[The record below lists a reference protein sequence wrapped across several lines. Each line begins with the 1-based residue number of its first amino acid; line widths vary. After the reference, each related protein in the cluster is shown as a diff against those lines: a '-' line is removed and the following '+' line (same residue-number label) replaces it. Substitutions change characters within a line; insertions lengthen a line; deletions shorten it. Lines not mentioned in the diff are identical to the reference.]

1 SLLRPGARQ
10 DDRRVARLDP
20 VRLRHHR
27 GAVVAGR
34 PRRAPHGPRVIRAAL
49 LALVLASP
57 AAAHHVGAYVPKDN
71 AVTTNFKQVK
81 FSVQAKKFDVALQLY
96 EAGALRTE
104 MRAHAAT
111 LPAGL
116 EDGTRAALKAGD
128 GPEVERRLM
137 IFFAAL
143 ARDLAL
149 EADRQIA
156 RADATAD
163 TRVAIGRKFLE
174 AIWRY
179 YNLVDFAV
187 ASRGNKASVA
197 LRLAFDEA
205 ETYVKPATGGAAP
218 AERKAEKLILQ
229 DDVKLL
235 VGAVSSG
242 ATLAVMDVTKKHK
255 TIHWNSVSCAEFM
268 RTTKFH
274 KYYFSNQPDSRMQAN
289 GLAKY
294 IVDKMGKKVYI
305 FYTDYAMGQSDGR
318 QFKTALEKIGG
329 EIVGVAGAPLDTK
342 DFSPWF
348 GAINQANPDVLF
360 LAFAGTDSLRL
371 MTQLHSFGMTKKYKL
386 AGIDC
391 FLLQQDLP
399 AIAEPMEGFVQLAH
413 YSAYNPDKQMAAFN
427 ERFKKKFGVDG
438 NIMAGA
444 YDGVLFWAAAAE
456 KAKTFDADKVEA
468 ALEGM
473 CVDN

>member
-1 SLLRPGARQ
+1 MSMRRLASL
-10 DDRRVARLDP
+10 VMI
-20 VRLRHHR
+20 V
-27 GAVVAGR
+27 
-34 PRRAPHGPRVIRAAL
+34 
-49 LALVLASP
+49 LVLA
-57 AAAHHVGAYVPKDN
+57 
-71 AVTTNFKQVK
+71 
-81 FSVQAKKFDVALQLY
+81 VA
-96 EAGALRTE
+96 GVW
-104 MRAHAAT
+104 M
-111 LPAGL
+111 
-116 EDGTRAALKAGD
+116 
-128 GPEVERRLM
+128 
-137 IFFAAL
+137 
-143 ARDLAL
+143 
-149 EADRQIA
+149 
-156 RADATAD
+156 
-163 TRVAIGRKFLE
+163 
-174 AIWRY
+174 
-179 YNLVDFAV
+179 
-187 ASRGNKASVA
+187 
-197 LRLAFDEA
+197 
-205 ETYVKPATGGAAP
+205 AAP
-218 AERKAEKLILQ
+218 ALSQSKVVKIGDLGSKVGVFEGYGKYQTWGVQMAVEELNAKGGVLGHKIEIVSEDDETKPAPAVRKTEKLILQ

-242 ATLAVMDVTKKHK
+242 ATMAVMDVTKKHK

-274 KYYFSNQPDSRMQAN
+274 KYYFSNQPDSRMQAA

-294 IVDKMGKKVYI
+294 ITDKMGKKVYI

-329 EIVGVAGAPLDTK
+329 EVVGVAGAPLDTK

-399 AIAEPMEGFVQLAH
+399 SIAESMEGFVQLAH
-413 YSAYNPDKQMAAFN
+413 YSAFNPDRNMQSVN

-444 YDGVLFWAAAAE
+444 YDGVMFWAAAVE
-456 KAKTFDADKVEA
+456 KAKSFDADKVAA

-473 CVDN
+473 CLENTHIGKQCIRKEDHQVVMDMHLYRVEKGKNVPIARVAGSDTIGEPMVGKDPVEGFTWEIKKKN